1 MKIRE
6 NLARNLKLLCDE
18 KGSIALVC
26 REIGISRPNF
36 FRYLKGETLPNKSSI
51 KKISQYFRISESDL
65 FKDSEY
71 VPDGIAAED
80 ILSLPGSMEIFA
92 NLSANPLPKISPGYY
107 ATYMLFKSDK
117 SQVASCLTIIRNV
130 QGRPTFRRLT
140 NRAEPSS
147 SAWHFVRGDHT
158 GIIIERESWL
168 YFLGV
173 ADQGQREPSILSVKR
188 IHFLP
193 NILSGSAYVLDQ
205 SSPIY
210 LPLVMELLPA
220 SMTLR
225 EALRN
230 CRMLPLTAPE
240 ISPAARNAFEEQLK

>member
-18 KGSIALVC
+18 KGNISLIC
-26 REIGISRPNF
+26 REVGISRPNF
-36 FRYLKGETLPNKSSI
+36 FRYLKGETLPNKNST
-51 KKISQYFRISESDL
+51 KKICQYFRISESDL
-65 FKDSEY
+65 FKDSGY
-71 VPDGIAAED
+71 VPDGIVAES

-92 NLSANPLPKISPGYY
+92 NLAATPLPKISPGYY
-107 ATYMLFKSDK
+107 ATYLLLKSDE

-130 QGRPTFRRLT
+130 REQPTFRRLT
-140 NRAEPSS
+140 NRTEPSD
-147 SAWHFVRGDHT
+147 SAWHYVRGDHT

-173 ADQGQREPSILSVKR
+173 ADQGKREPSIISVKR

-210 LPLVMELLPA
+210 LPVVMELLPT

-225 EALRN
+225 EAIKS
-230 CRMLPLTAPE
+230 CRMLPLSAPE
-240 ISPAARNAFEEQLK
+240 ISPAARNAFEGQF